1 MPQRTIAR
9 EISLTG
15 RGLFSGEEV
24 TLTVSPAAADSGIN
38 FIRQMGGATTI
49 IPAHISSLLELPRRT
64 VLRSGSMHVE
74 TVEHFLAALAGL
86 GITNARVTI
95 DGGKTGELPMGD
107 GSAQPFVTALN
118 DAGLTEQTESV
129 DPLIINRPVHIIE
142 GDTHITALPG
152 PKDRL
157 EITYEFEGPEPVG
170 RQIFS
175 FHAGSDD
182 FVTQLAPARTFSYE
196 AEAKAMW
203 DRGMGRHLTPKDV
216 LVIGPGGPI
225 DNAFRFANECAR
237 HKALDVL
244 GDLQLVGRPV
254 CGRIVAYK
262 SGHTLNHK
270 LARKLV
276 RLFEAERRVSLL
288 RGDGTLDLRQIQ
300 RILPHRYPM
309 LLVDRVLEIEGNRRA
324 VGVKNVSFNDPFLQG
339 HYPGSPIMPGVLIVE
354 AMAQLGGILLSRQLE
369 HTGKIA
375 VLLSMDKVKLR
386 RPVLP
391 GDQLILEA
399 EAIRV
404 RTRTGH
410 MKCRAFV
417 LDKPAAEAEI
427 KFMLVDPDRR

>member
-1 MPQRTIAR
+1 M
-9 EISLTG
+9 
-15 RGLFSGEEV
+15 
-24 TLTVSPAAADSGIN
+24 
-38 FIRQMGGATTI
+38 
-49 IPAHISSLLELPRRT
+49 
-64 VLRSGSMHVE
+64 
-74 TVEHFLAALAGL
+74 
-86 GITNARVTI
+86 
-95 DGGKTGELPMGD
+95 
-107 GSAQPFVTALN
+107 
-118 DAGLTEQTESV
+118 
-129 DPLIINRPVHIIE
+129 
-142 GDTHITALPG
+142 
-152 PKDRL
+152 
-157 EITYEFEGPEPVG
+157 
-170 RQIFS
+170 
-175 FHAGSDD
+175 
-182 FVTQLAPARTFSYE
+182 
-196 AEAKAMW
+196 
-203 DRGMGRHLTPKDV
+203 
-216 LVIGPGGPI
+216 
-225 DNAFRFANECAR
+225 
-237 HKALDVL
+237 
-244 GDLQLVGRPV
+244 
-254 CGRIVAYK
+254 AYK